1 MKVWLVIDGDGEYN
15 YEVLAIFDNKTA
27 AINYAIESQYESLAG
42 TEFEKSWEEIEKNI
56 LAEKWDSV
64 CIREMEVYHSY

>member
-1 MKVWLVIDGDGEYN
+1 MKVWLVIDGDGDYN
-15 YEVLAIFDNKTA
+15 YEVLAIFDNKNA
-27 AINYAIESQYESLAG
+27 AIGYATESQYESLAG
-42 TEFEKSWEEIEKNI
+42 TEFEKSWEEVEKDI

>member
-1 MKVWLVIDGDGEYN
+1 MKVWLVIDGDGKYN
-15 YEVLAIFDNKTA
+15 YEVLAIFDNKNA
-27 AINYAIESQYESLAG
+27 AIDYATESQYESLAG
-42 TEFEKSWEEIEKNI
+42 TEFEKSWEEVEKDI